1 MQVTLRIGHSLEFTT
16 RIEQTACHPVAE
28 LLAWN
33 RIAAHAVVRPFK
45 YHQPFSLI
53 RPDFVNA
60 SPKFNLSGSL
70 ICPNPMKPLL

>member
-60 SPKFNLSGSL
+60 SPKFNLFGSL
-70 ICPNPMKPLL
+70 FCPNPMKPLL